1 MCLSTAGDSRCCV
14 PWPLCVLVVV
24 KAANQAQTIATCRT
38 KEKVTTTKRDL
49 DSIAKGGKISSYT
62 YNLASL
68 SQIRK
73 FAEAIKADHKNI
85 DVLINNAGVFE
96 TQRSLSEDGY
106 EMTWAINVLAPF
118 LLTSLL
124 KDVVTDRVVNVSS
137 ISAGSSIDFDNLQ
150 QVSLLPICSGRYI
163 TKCCRRRHVT
173 ISYLCIMLHI
183 ECPLAHALLD
193 ARMAFRAHAWTSAS

>member
-1 MCLSTAGDSRCCV
+1 M
-14 PWPLCVLVVV
+14 LVVFTV
-24 KAANQAQTIATCRT
+24 AGRAQNAATCRT
-38 KEKVTTTKRDL
+38 KGKVTTTQRDL
-49 DSIAKGGKISSYT
+49 EAKGGKISSYT

-73 FAEAIKADHKNI
+73 FAEAVKADHKNI

-106 EMTWAINVLAPF
+106 EMTWAVNVLAPF

-124 KDVVTDRVVNVSS
+124 SDIVTDRIVNVSS

-150 QVSLLPICSGRYI
+150 QVSLLPIFSGMYI
-163 TKCCRRRHVT
+163 TKCRRRSHVT
-173 ISYLCIMLHI
+173 MPYLSMMLHMKSPCTCAA
-183 ECPLAHALLD
+183 ECKNGCYSSCMD
-193 ARMAFRAHAWTSAS
+193 I

>member
-1 MCLSTAGDSRCCV
+1 
-14 PWPLCVLVVV
+14 VLVVV
-24 KAANQAQTIATCRT
+24 KAANQAQTAATCRT
-38 KEKVTTTKRDL
+38 KQKVTTTKRDL

-73 FAEAIKADHKNI
+73 FAEAIKADHENI

-106 EMTWAINVLAPF
+106 EMTWAVNVLAPF

-124 KDVVTDRVVNVSS
+124 SDIVTDRIVDVSS

-150 QVSLLPICSGRYI
+150 QVSLVAIFSGMYI
-163 TKCCRRRHVT
+163 TKCRRRSHVT
-173 ISYLCIMLHI
+173 MPYLSMMLHMKSPCTCAA
-183 ECPLAHALLD
+183 ECKNGCYSSCMD
-193 ARMAFRAHAWTSAS
+193 I

>member
-1 MCLSTAGDSRCCV
+1 M
-14 PWPLCVLVVV
+14 LVVV
-24 KAANQAQTIATCRT
+24 KAANQAQTAAACRI
-38 KEKVTTTKRDL
+38 KEKVTITKRDL

-73 FAEAIKADHKNI
+73 FAEAIKADHKSI

-124 KDVVTDRVVNVSS
+124 KDVVTDRIVNVSS

-150 QVSLLPICSGRYI
+150 QVCLLPICSGKYI
-163 TKCCRRRHVT
+163 NKCCSKRHST
-173 ISYLCIMLHI
+173 TAYLCIMLHI
-183 ECPLAHALLD
+183 TCPFAHALLT
-193 ARMAFRAHAWTSAS
+193 ARMAVRAHAWTSAS

>member
-1 MCLSTAGDSRCCV
+1 MLA
-14 PWPLCVLVVV
+14 VV
-24 KAANQAQTIATCRT
+24 KAENQAQTTIACRT
-38 KEKVTTTKRDL
+38 KEKVTTTERDL
-49 DSIAKGGKISSYT
+49 DSIAKGGKMSSYT

-150 QVSLLPICSGRYI
+150 QVSLFPMCSGRHI
-163 TKCCRRRHVT
+163 TKCCRKRHHT
-173 ISYLCIMLHI
+173 FCIMLHMTG
-183 ECPLAHALLD
+183 PLAHLLLNT
-193 ARMAFRAHAWTSAS
+193 RMAIRAHASTSDP

>member
-1 MCLSTAGDSRCCV
+1 M
-14 PWPLCVLVVV
+14 LVVV
-24 KAANQAQTIATCRT
+24 KAANQAQTAATCRT
-38 KEKVTTTKRDL
+38 KEKVTTTKTDL

-73 FAEAIKADHKNI
+73 FAEAIKADHNNI

-96 TQRSLSEDGY
+96 TQRSLSQDGY

-124 KDVVTDRVVNVSS
+124 KDVITDRIVNVSS

-150 QVSLLPICSGRYI
+150 QVSLLPICSDRYI
-163 TKCCRRRHVT
+163 IQCCRRRHVT

-183 ECPLAHALLD
+183 SPCTCAVECKKNGCWSSCMD
-193 ARMAFRAHAWTSAS
+193 IWIMIS